1 MCGICGIF
9 GNFDDRLIS
18 EKNIMEML
26 RSIYHRGPDDQ
37 GFFKDRGVML
47 GVRRLSVIDLK
58 SGRQP
63 MTNEDRTVWIAFNG
77 EIYNFIE
84 LRRSLEKKGHIF
96 TTQSDTEVILHL
108 YEDYGV
114 DCVNRL
120 NGMFAFCIWDKKKS
134 RIILAKDRFG
144 MKPLYYTMMNDHIVF
159 ASELKSILCFPGIE
173 KKIDFFALDNYLN
186 LEYIPSPRTI
196 FKNIYKLP
204 AAHVLVYKDGNAT
217 VKRYW
222 TLEVKNNI
230 KFVDESNAKEILLTA
245 LKKSIKRHF
254 ISDVS
259 LGVYL
264 SGGIDSSSIVALAKK
279 MFPGRLK
286 TFSIGFEESS
296 FDESKYSK
304 KVSESFDTEHNH
316 RFFSAKDIGHVLPN
330 IIQMLDE
337 PLADGSILP
346 TYMLS
351 KFSKE
356 HVTVA
361 LSGDGADEIF
371 AGYPTYQAHAFMEYY
386 KKIPHFIRRKVIEK
400 LINKIPTDHRNF
412 SFDYIAK
419 RFISGSNIDRPIDRH
434 IFWMGAFDEDSK
446 DCLYR
451 RSLKDEIADTGSS
464 NLQMD
469 SLFNLGQEPDNLT
482 LLQKFDIS
490 SYLENDILV
499 KTDRASMM
507 NSQEVRLPYLDHE
520 LVSLVFSLP
529 SHLRLRGFR
538 TKYILK
544 QSMEK
549 HLPKSIINRKKKG
562 FGMPIAL
569 WMKSQLRDHIFDM
582 MSASNIK
589 KQGLFNYKYVN
600 RLLEDHLT
608 NKVDNRKKIWTLFMF
623 EAWYNQHMK

>member
-9 GNFDDRLIS
+9 GNFDDRVIS

-37 GFFKDRGVML
+37 GFFKDRDIML
-47 GVRRLSVIDLK
+47 GVTRLSVIDLK

-63 MTNEDRTVWIAFNG
+63 MTNEDKTVWIAFNG
-77 EIYNFIE
+77 EIYNFLE
-84 LRRSLEKKGHIF
+84 LRKSLEKKGHIF
-96 TTQSDTEVILHL
+96 NTESDTEVILHL

-134 RIILAKDRFG
+134 RIILARDRFG
-144 MKPLYYTMMNDHIVF
+144 MKPLYYTMMNNHIVF
-159 ASELKSILCFPGIE
+159 ASELKAILCFPKIE
-173 KKIDFFALDNYLN
+173 KKIDVFALDNYLSS
-186 LEYIPSPRTI
+186 EYIPSPKTI
-196 FKNIYKLP
+196 FKNICKLP
-204 AAHVLVYKDGNAT
+204 AAHVLVYKDGNARI
-217 VKRYW
+217 KRYW

-230 KFVDESNAKEILLTA
+230 RITDESSAKEALLGSMR
-245 LKKSIKRHF
+245 KSIERHL

-264 SGGIDSSSIVALAKK
+264 SGGIDSSSIVALAKEVS
-279 MFPGRLK
+279 PNRLK
-286 TFSIGFEESS
+286 TFSIGFKEDS

-304 KVSESFDTEHNH
+304 RISELFDTEHRH
-316 RFFSAKDIGHVLPN
+316 RFFSANDIVRTLPEV
-330 IIQMLDE
+330 IQMLDE
-337 PLADGSILP
+337 PLADGSIFP

-356 HVTVA
+356 YVTVA
-361 LSGDGADEIF
+361 LSGDGGDEIF
-371 AGYPTYQAHAFMEYY
+371 AGYPTYQAHAFMKFY
-386 KKIPHFIRRKVIEK
+386 KKVPFYIRKKIIEK
-400 LINKIPTDHRNF
+400 LINKIPTNYRNF
-412 SFDYIAK
+412 SFDFVAK
-419 RFISGSNIDRPIDRH
+419 RFISGSNIDHPIDRH
-434 IFWMGAFDEDSK
+434 IIWMGAFDEDSK

-451 RSLKDEIADTGSS
+451 GSLKNELADTGSG

-469 SLFNLGQEPDNLT
+469 RLFNLGQEPDDLT
-482 LLQKFDIS
+482 LLQKFDIN

-499 KTDRASMM
+499 KTDRASMI

-544 QSMEK
+544 QSMK
-549 HLPKSIINRKKKG
+549 KYLPGDIINRKKKG
-562 FGMPIAL
+562 FGIPIAL
-569 WMKSQLRDHIFDM
+569 WIKSRLRDYVFDM
-582 MSASNIK
+582 LDASNIK
-589 KQGLFNYKYVN
+589 KQGLFDHKYIK
-600 RLLEDHLT
+600 RLLDDHLT

-623 EAWYNQHMK
+623 EAWYSQHMK